1 MAERDPAPG
10 PKPPVPKPPV
20 PKPPASAPVRPPAQ
34 LPLELASPPRHAR
47 EDFLEAPSNA
57 AALALLDSFPDWPAR
72 VVALV
77 GPAGAGKT
85 HVATM
90 FAERAGGRVLQ
101 ASDVTHAGV
110 PEALARGALALED
123 LEAGCFD
130 EAALFHLLNLAKET
144 GAHVLLTTRTLPA
157 GFSLGTADLASRLR
171 AIPTVEIAPAD
182 DALLAAVL
190 VKLFADRQISV
201 DEATLQYLLARME
214 RSVSGAEALVAAIDR
229 AALAARRP
237 VTRALVAELMKV
249 LPGADGEEDEP
260 DADADK
266 AS

>member
-10 PKPPVPKPPV
+10 PKPP
-20 PKPPASAPVRPPAQ
+20 AQ
-34 LPLELASPPRHAR
+34 LPLELVSPPGHGR
-47 EDFLEAPSNA
+47 EDFLEAPGNA

-77 GPAGAGKT
+77 GPSGAGKT

-90 FAERAGGRVLQ
+90 FAQSAGGRVLS
-101 ASDVTHAGV
+101 ARALTLAEV
-110 PEALARGALALED
+110 PAALAGGALALED
-123 LEAGCFD
+123 LEPGGFD
-130 EAALFHLLNLAKET
+130 EATLFHLLNLAKET
-144 GAHVLLTTRTLPA
+144 GAHVLLTARTAPA
-157 GFSLGTADLASRLR
+157 GFSLATADLASRLR

-201 DEATLQYLLARME
+201 DEATLHYLLARME

-237 VTRALVAELMKV
+237 VTRALVAELMKAM
-249 LPGADGEEDEP
+249 PGPPPEDDETATGEP
-260 DADADK
+260 
-266 AS
+266 S